1 MPGFWDLFDAPGNDQ
16 KEQNGFKKLKI
27 QKNQI
32 IYLRLV
38 FPYDGKK
45 ARRGVREKKNVSG
58 FI

>member
-1 MPGFWDLFDAPGNDQ
+1 MPKIDQ

-45 ARRGVREKKNVSG
+45 GSKGEKNVSG

>member
-1 MPGFWDLFDAPGNDQ
+1 MPKNDQ
-16 KEQNGFKKLKI
+16 KEQNGFKNLKI

-45 ARRGVREKKNVSG
+45 GKTKRGVREKKM
-58 FI
+58 